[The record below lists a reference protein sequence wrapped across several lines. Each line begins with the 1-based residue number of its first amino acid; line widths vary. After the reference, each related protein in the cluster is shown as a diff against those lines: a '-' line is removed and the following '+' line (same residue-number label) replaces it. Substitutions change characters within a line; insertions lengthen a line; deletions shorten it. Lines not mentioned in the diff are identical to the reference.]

1 MTVLLLPTIPSLRD
15 VGGVV
20 LQEVVVGVLIGRC
33 GCGFAEYCGCFC
45 STSWVCLQDVVSVL
59 IGRCGCVFAGCC
71 SGCVTGTLWACW
83 QDVVEGL
90 LAESCG
96 F

>member
-15 VGGVV
+15 VVGVV

-59 IGRCGCVFAGCC
+59 IGRCVCGFAGYYGCVCRMLWVWFCRMLWVC
-71 SGCVTGTLWACW
+71 S
-83 QDVVEGL
+83 
-90 LAESCG
+90 
-96 F
+96 